1 MRESMKQRKS
11 EINWK
16 LVVRVACLMLLDVVL
31 LYLACLLALLSRFDL
46 SIHTLMRDSGFLPA
60 LHAAFPWIA
69 IGMIALFIPLK
80 LYSSL
85 WEFAGVEEL
94 LHILCACFLF
104 AAATL
109 LLILFGVLDLP
120 RSFPVLAGLY
130 LVALLSASRFSY
142 RLIRTILHRS
152 GSEKRK
158 KRTMLIGAGSAGMLV
173 LREFQT
179 SENSQNNVVCV
190 IDDDRDKLGKYIRNV
205 KIADTGRHCRTG
217 TVPPHR
223 RDRAGHSDGSRAR
236 TAKYSAALPKDRLPP
251 EDPAGHLSA
260 GKRRGQHP
268 EDPQCGRAGPARP

>member
-1 MRESMKQRKS
+1 MKQRKS
-11 EINWK
+11 EISWK
-16 LVVRVACLMLLDVVL
+16 LVVRVACLMLLDVML

-60 LHAAFPWIA
+60 LHAAFPWMA

-205 KIADTGRHCRTG
+205 KIAGTRDDIVALAQSRRIEEIVLAIPTAAVRERRNILQLCQKTGCRL
-217 TVPPHR
+217 
-223 RDRAGHSDGSRAR
+223 
-236 TAKYSAALPKDRLPP
+236 KILPGIYQL
-251 EDPAGHLSA
+251 ANG
-260 GKRRGQHP
+260 
-268 EDPQCGRAGPARP
+268 